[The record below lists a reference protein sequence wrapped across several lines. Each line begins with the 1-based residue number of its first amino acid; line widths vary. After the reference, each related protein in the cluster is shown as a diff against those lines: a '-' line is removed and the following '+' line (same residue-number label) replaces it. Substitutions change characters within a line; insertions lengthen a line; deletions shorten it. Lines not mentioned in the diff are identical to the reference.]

1 MPKSSKK
8 RTANEISDADGG
20 EERPPPALRKD
31 TASTEAQDGG
41 LRLPAPVWGHVL
53 DYMPYDEVRSA
64 LLICKMIAGEA
75 VNYVRVLSFM
85 KVEQMVGPPARRFPN
100 AETINCLCLV
110 RGSARDASSLTLCAD
125 TSTRLVPFLT
135 IFPKLKRVVATG
147 PFLIH
152 GDQRAGV
159 AHCTRPHNRD
169 EIIRALVCSFLG
181 AFRAKLLSRTLE
193 EIGGIL
199 RGINNPIRRMLCRAA
214 IEVSAERR
222 TEQGIANSCDRI
234 NQDPN
239 HICKLCSGGPCS
251 FGRNICAHF
260 PIRDVYE
267 ASLFPFCPCSS
278 QMELLELLGKRKES
292 KKVFS
297 DLSASYFV
305 DLLIECA
312 FFVDVI
318 YLDIDKFDVETRH
331 LLNRIAEAGV
341 DISDESFKVTTLID
355 VVDDVRPVGFPDT
368 TKYNFCLIDRMIA
381 LGFDP
386 KTMPKFFFYD
396 ELALNFSWGSI
407 IEETTLHSLISRGFP
422 LDPDDF
428 IVIDRNEMNM
438 LAKIAADEGM

>member
-1 MPKSSKK
+1 
-8 RTANEISDADGG
+8 
-20 EERPPPALRKD
+20 
-31 TASTEAQDGG
+31 
-41 LRLPAPVWGHVL
+41 
-53 DYMPYDEVRSA
+53 
-64 LLICKMIAGEA
+64 
-75 VNYVRVLSFM
+75 
-85 KVEQMVGPPARRFPN
+85 
-100 AETINCLCLV
+100 
-110 RGSARDASSLTLCAD
+110 
-125 TSTRLVPFLT
+125 
-135 IFPKLKRVVATG
+135 
-147 PFLIH
+147 
-152 GDQRAGV
+152 
-159 AHCTRPHNRD
+159 
-169 EIIRALVCSFLG
+169 
-181 AFRAKLLSRTLE
+181 
-193 EIGGIL
+193 
-199 RGINNPIRRMLCRAA
+199 
-214 IEVSAERR
+214 
-222 TEQGIANSCDRI
+222 
-234 NQDPN
+234 
-239 HICKLCSGGPCS
+239 
-251 FGRNICAHF
+251 
-260 PIRDVYE
+260 
-267 ASLFPFCPCSS
+267 
-278 QMELLELLGKRKES
+278 MELLELLGKRKES